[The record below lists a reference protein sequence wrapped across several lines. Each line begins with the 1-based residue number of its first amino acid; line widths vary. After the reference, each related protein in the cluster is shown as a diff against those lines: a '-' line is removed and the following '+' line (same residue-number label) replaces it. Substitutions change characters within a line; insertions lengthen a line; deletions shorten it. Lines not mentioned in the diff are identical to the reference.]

1 MPQAKAAMMVAPA
14 DIRIATTTGHVFE
27 FKAGEKKFVPAL
39 AVGECAK
46 YGVKEVAR
54 FKGTDTNI
62 PAMGMKGQ
70 ISSQL
75 QGARQ
80 SDGPVEEISL
90 DKIDSVAS
98 SDSDKPQQR
107 NTQIFDEPHMLVRN
121 GIQEMIDEG
130 SPDDWTNGKPKV
142 PSLQR
147 RVTQMSVTAKMRD
160 EVWSKMETAGEIPED
175 LADRIGF

>member
-14 DIRIATTTGHVFE
+14 DIRIATTSGHIFE

-54 FKGTDTNI
+54 FKGTDINI

-75 QGARQ
+75 QGARRD
-80 SDGPVEEISL
+80 DGPVEEVSL
-90 DKIDSVAS
+90 DNIDSVA
-98 SDSDKPQQR
+98 DAGDAKPQQR
-107 NTQIFDEPHMLVRN
+107 NTKVFDEPHMLIRN
-121 GIQEMIDEG
+121 GIQELIDEG
-130 SPDDWTNGKPKV
+130 NPDDWTNGKPKV
-142 PSLQR
+142 PALQR
-147 RVTQMSVTAKMRD
+147 RVLDMSVTAKLRD
-160 EVWSKMETAGEIPED
+160 EVWDKMESAGEIPED
-175 LADRIGF
+175 LADRVGF